1 MENLLILSI
10 VITGTWAALRLLQVR
25 RLTVRYEQVRYR
37 NVEQDR
43 PFKG

>member
-10 VITGTWAALRLLQVR
+10 VITGTWAAFRLVQVR

>member
-10 VITGTWAALRLLQVR
+10 VITGTWAAVRLVEVR
-25 RLTVRYEQVRYR
+25 KLTVLCRS
-37 NVEQDR
+37 VEQDG

>member
-10 VITGTWAALRLLQVR
+10 VITGTWAALRLVQVR
-25 RLTVRYEQVRYR
+25 KLTMRYEQVRYR